1 MICRLGAGLWL
12 FCFQFFVGEQIAR
25 LGWPGHYSM
34 ARNYISD
41 LGAVSCGE
49 AATCSSLHWVMNGSF
64 VLQGLLI
71 VFGTVLVRSFFP
83 ERLVYRIALALLVI
97 AGIGVLEVGMAP
109 QDINLRLHLLGAAA
123 NFLGGNLA
131 MILLGLV
138 MIRRSV
144 CGTLPFRFRS
154 WITFALGSIGLL
166 ATVALAFRGT
176 PSWVALGWNAGTVER
191 LAAYPL
197 PLWLTGAGFVISRE
211 LA

>member
-34 ARNYISD
+34 ARNYLSD
-41 LGAVSCGE
+41 LGAVRCGG

-83 ERLVYRIALALLVI
+83 ERLVYRVALALFVI
-97 AGIGVLEVGMAP
+97 AGIGVLEVGMVP

-144 CGTLPFRFRS
+144 CEAPPLRWRS
-154 WITFALGSIGLL
+154 WITFALGSVGML
-166 ATVALAFRGT
+166 ATLALAFRGT
-176 PSWVALGWNAGTVER
+176 PSWAALGWNAGTVER

-197 PLWLTGAGFVISRE
+197 PLWLTWTGWRILRE

>member
-41 LGAVSCGE
+41 LGAVRCDGG
-49 AATCSSLHWVMNGSF
+49 ATCSSLHWVMNGSF

-83 ERLVYRIALALLVI
+83 ARLVYRIALALLVI
-97 AGIGVLEVGMAP
+97 AGIGVLEVGVAP
-109 QDINLRLHLLGAAA
+109 EDVNFKLHVLGAAA

-138 MIRRSV
+138 MIRQSA
-144 CGTLPFRFRS
+144 CGTMRFRFRS
-154 WITFALGSIGLL
+154 WTTFALGSVGLL
-166 ATVALAFRGT
+166 ATLALAFRGT
-176 PSWVALGWNAGTVER
+176 PSWGALGWNAGTVER

-197 PLWLTGAGFVISRE
+197 PLWLTCAGLVILRK

>member
-34 ARNYISD
+34 ARNYLSD
-41 LGAVSCGE
+41 LGAVRCGG
-49 AATCSSLHWVMNGSF
+49 AATCSSLHWVMNASF

-71 VFGTVLVRSFFP
+71 VFGTVLVRSIFP
-83 ERLVYRIALALLVI
+83 ERLVYRIALALFVI
-97 AGIGVLEVGMAP
+97 AGIGVLEVGMVP
-109 QDINLRLHLLGAAA
+109 EDVNFRLHVLGAAA
-123 NFLGGNLA
+123 NFLGGNFA

-144 CGTLPFRFRS
+144 CEAPRLRVKS
-154 WITFALGSIGLL
+154 WVTFALGSVGLL
-166 ATVALAFRGT
+166 ATLALAFRGT
-176 PSWVALGWNAGTVER
+176 PSWEALGWNAGTVER

-197 PLWLTGAGFVISRE
+197 PLWLTWTGWRISRE

>member
-12 FCFQFFVGEQIAR
+12 FCFQFFVAERIAR
-25 LGWPGHYSM
+25 LGWAGHYSM
-34 ARNYISD
+34 ARNYLSD
-41 LGAVSCGE
+41 LGAVRCGGSP
-49 AATCSSLHWVMNGSF
+49 ACSSLYWVMNGSF

-83 ERLVYRIALALLVI
+83 SKPVYRIALALLVI
-97 AGIGVLEVGMAP
+97 AGIGVLEVGMVP
-109 QDINLRLHLLGAAA
+109 EDINFRLHLLGAAA

-144 CGTLPFRFRS
+144 CDKLPLRLRS
-154 WITFALGSIGLL
+154 WITFALGSVGLL
-166 ATVALAFRGT
+166 ATLALVFRGT
-176 PSWVALGWNAGTVER
+176 PSWAALGWDAGTVER

-197 PLWLTGAGFVISRE
+197 PLWLTWTGWLILRE
-211 LA
+211 LI

>member
-41 LGAVSCGE
+41 LGAV
-49 AATCSSLHWVMNGSF
+49 ATSSSLHSVMNASF

-97 AGIGVLEVGMAP
+97 AGIGVLEVGMVP
-109 QDINLRLHLLGAAA
+109 QDINPRLHLLGAAA

-144 CGTLPFRFRS
+144 CEAQRLRWRS

-166 ATVALAFRGT
+166 ATVALVFLGN
-176 PSWVALGWNAGTVER
+176 PSWAALRWNAGTVER

-197 PLWLTGAGFVISRE
+197 PLWLTWTGWRILRE